1 MSSDVLWS
9 GSWKGLLIPV
19 EFLLL
24 AGPDNERSPVLV
36 LVLVLFHD
44 DSPWSLILVLDLSR
58 VLGATL

>member
-9 GSWKGLLIPV
+9 GSWKGLLLPV

-24 AGPDNERSPVLV
+24 AGLDNERSPVLV

-44 DSPWSLILVLDLSR
+44 DSPWSLILVLDLNR